1 MVLGGNHP
9 NMVWWSWGMIP
20 IPTINQ
26 WGCHTQLGYLKLAG
40 TPCRLIYSVFSVLM
54 NRIKS
59 ATKMCPKNND
69 LGRKTKDNLGWK
81 RT

>member
-1 MVLGGNHP
+1 
-9 NMVWWSWGMIP
+9 
-20 IPTINQ
+20 
-26 WGCHTQLGYLKLAG
+26 
-40 TPCRLIYSVFSVLM
+40 M

-81 RT
+81 RTWFLALIMMFIVHTGAKVKFESKNAKLQNFNSKTQI

>member
-1 MVLGGNHP
+1 MKNIVVGRLGVSLGILLHFKPFLGSGHNNFKKYSGLKPFP
-9 NMVWWSWGMIP
+9 N
-20 IPTINQ
+20 
-26 WGCHTQLGYLKLAG
+26 GCRQ
-40 TPCRLIYSVFSVLM
+40 IENVLM